1 MTRLY
6 IGNSQGLE
14 RTLVSDP
21 GVKRLLFRMAA
32 PSSLS
37 GALLLLLATIRCLG
51 AIFRTRPNVTFSTGG
66 YVSIPAVLASWIL
79 RIPIVMFL
87 PDVVPGKAV
96 SWLLPLCKY
105 ISVSTGDAAAR
116 LPTAKVRVTGY
127 PVRSVFRSV
136 TREQAR
142 VRFGI
147 PADAFVLC
155 VFGGSRGAR
164 ALNQAVAANLP
175 EILDRCHVLHICGDE
190 RLPEAQSAAPNLN
203 GTLRDR
209 YQLFPYLH
217 DDDMAAALVAADLAL
232 CRSGA
237 STIGELPAAGVPAI
251 LVPLPEAKVHQR
263 ENADFLMRHGAAV
276 IVDNNSLA
284 RDLLSTVQ
292 GLIGDPERLEQMR
305 QAARSLDRPDAASAI
320 AAVVMQ
326 AATE

>member
-6 IGNSQGLE
+6 VGNSQGLE

-21 GVKRLLFRMAA
+21 RIKRLLYRMAA
-32 PSSLS
+32 PSSLL

-51 AIFRTRPNVTFSTGG
+51 AIFRVRPNVTFSTGG

-87 PDVVPGKAV
+87 PDVVPGKTI

-105 ISVSTGDAAAR
+105 ISVSTDDAVAR
-116 LPTAKVRVTGY
+116 LPASKVTVTGY

-136 TREQAR
+136 KREPAR

-175 EILDRCHVLHICGDE
+175 HILELCYVLHICGDE
-190 RLPEAQSAAPNLN
+190 RLTEAQTAALNLN
-203 GTLRDR
+203 GTLHAG

-263 ENADFLMRHGAAV
+263 ENADFLLHHGAAA
-276 IVDNNSLA
+276 IVDNDSLL
-284 RDLLSTVQ
+284 RDLVPTVQ
-292 GLIGDPERLEQMR
+292 SLISDPERLERMR
-305 QAARSLDRPDAASAI
+305 QASRSLDRPDAASAI

-326 AATE
+326 AAAG